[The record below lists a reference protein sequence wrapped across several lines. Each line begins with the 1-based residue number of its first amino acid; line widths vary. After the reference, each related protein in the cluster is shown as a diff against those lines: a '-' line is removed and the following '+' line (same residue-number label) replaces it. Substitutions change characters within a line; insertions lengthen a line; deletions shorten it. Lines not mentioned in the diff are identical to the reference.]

1 MAKKMIKTLLKT
13 KENEILSTCQALVQ
27 KSSIQYIE
35 NNCKMSLHFT
45 NDVVKMLRKNEE
57 YEIYFE
63 FKKKHPKG
71 EIRLSKGEMIPL
83 DVSLKKL
90 QITDSQIF
98 ISYLLNEEEY
108 EYSINY

>member
-35 NNCKMSLHFT
+35 NNCKMSLNFT

-63 FKKKHPKG
+63 FTNKHSKG
-71 EIRLSKGEMIPL
+71 EIRLSTGEKLPL
-83 DVSLKKL
+83 DIYLKKL

-98 ISYLLNEEEY
+98 ISYLLNEEAY
-108 EYSINY
+108 EYSIDY